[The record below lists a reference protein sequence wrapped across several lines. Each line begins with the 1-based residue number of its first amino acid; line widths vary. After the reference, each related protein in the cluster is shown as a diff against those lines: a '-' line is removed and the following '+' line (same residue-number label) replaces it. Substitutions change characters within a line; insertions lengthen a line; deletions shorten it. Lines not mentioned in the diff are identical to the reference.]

1 MFDDVI
7 KLCCRRSD
15 LLRTPEFWQAAS
27 FEQRMSE
34 IREAVKTATGYY
46 PTKNMQPIREGVFK
60 IRDDIEVPELVAL
73 GRKLKERH
81 RIDCFQVAIDRQEN
95 EAHMLFDCNDRETG
109 KSVNFNHTDQIFLS
123 VTILN
128 FLDLKGPKGTE
139 QWPHYFVA
147 GAYDEN
153 PMVFEKFRNR
163 LKHAKLSKQDY
174 QFGQY
179 LVSLGEMECLG
190 LPR

>member
-1 MFDDVI
+1 
-7 KLCCRRSD
+7 
-15 LLRTPEFWQAAS
+15 
-27 FEQRMSE
+27 
-34 IREAVKTATGYY
+34 
-46 PTKNMQPIREGVFK
+46 
-60 IRDDIEVPELVAL
+60 
-73 GRKLKERH
+73 
-81 RIDCFQVAIDRQEN
+81 
-95 EAHMLFDCNDRETG
+95 MLFDCNDRETG

-153 PMVFEKFRNR
+153 PMVFERFRNR

-190 LPR
+190 MPR